1 MCIICAIYSV
11 DNKLKDEPKPK
22 KTTTTTKKSH
32 SVEISILSPFRP
44 VALYELAGL

>member
-22 KTTTTTKKSH
+22 KKNPTTTKKSH
-32 SVEISILSPFRP
+32 SVEISI
-44 VALYELAGL
+44 

>member
-22 KTTTTTKKSH
+22 KKPNNNKK
-32 SVEISILSPFRP
+32 ISLSGNLNLIAF
-44 VALYELAGL
+44 

>member
-22 KTTTTTKKSH
+22 KKTQQQQKNLTQWKSQFYH
-32 SVEISILSPFRP
+32 L
-44 VALYELAGL
+44 LDL

>member
-22 KTTTTTKKSH
+22 KKKPNNNKK
-32 SVEISILSPFRP
+32 ISLSGNLNLIAF
-44 VALYELAGL
+44 

>member
-22 KTTTTTKKSH
+22 KKTQQQQKIPKL
-32 SVEISILSPFRP
+32 IS
-44 VALYELAGL
+44 

>member
-22 KTTTTTKKSH
+22 NNNKK
-32 SVEISILSPFRP
+32 ISLSGNLNLITF
-44 VALYELAGL
+44 